1 MTTFGTK
8 LRKLREAKGLT
19 QAEAAELVGI
29 PTNTWASYEPGNS
42 LPQPRQVAISSPPFM
57 YSLTEQIIPAQ

>member
-29 PTNTWASYEPGNS
+29 PMQSRCNS
-42 LPQPRQVAISSPPFM
+42 LKNTFVGQGKLQRSLLPRRKQSV
-57 YSLTEQIIPAQ
+57 

>member
-29 PTNTWASYEPGNS
+29 PTRTLETTKNKY
-42 LPQPRQVAISSPPFM
+42 F
-57 YSLTEQIIPAQ
+57 